1 MMHSEVTQNQL
12 NWTSYVPNIMMN
24 TWTNNLMNPHNSVF
38 RSLQVERSEKDY
50 DQADKIWNYL
60 IQALLYPN
68 CFII

>member
-12 NWTSYVPNIMMN
+12 NWTSYVPNMMG

-38 RSLQVERSEKDY
+38 RSLQVEGSEKEY